1 MAELFE
7 NIWVNRE
14 PRWPIVTKLLVGS
27 VVMHSLVVAA
37 VVYVPAVQNALELA
51 QAFSNAGYVDE
62 DYKRTQIADRAVMLS
77 LKDGVFTYPPGYFDS
92 TLTSQAEGAPSP
104 TPTPPEAKIISE
116 YKEEK
121 EPKPKPTPTVVAK
134 VTPAPSPSPSAEDKT
149 AELLAQAKDKE
160 SADKALDELAAEG
173 KVERPDETK
182 INKKPLKDWVKRS
195 DKLRLEGKLDLNKM
209 VEIVIE
215 ADRSPDGVLKNVAIV
230 KKQGDPELINVAT
243 DLAAAISDSKVL
255 YLLTDSKHLRI
266 TLRLD
271 SANVTAKVES
281 DVGSEEL
288 AKSQEKTYGG
298 LLVMGQVFKQGKDEE
313 IIYKAAKVKAE
324 GKQLIVNFSMP
335 RDTATGILKKYT
347 DQPVPM
353 T

>member
-14 PRWPIVTKLLVGS
+14 PRWPLVSKLLVGS
-27 VVMHSLVVAA
+27 LIFHSSILAA

-62 DYKRTQIADRAVMLS
+62 DYKRTRIEDRAVMLS
-77 LKDGVFTYPPGYFDS
+77 LKDGVFTYPPGYFNS
-92 TLTSQAEGAPSP
+92 PLTSQAEGMPSP

-116 YKEEK
+116 FKEEK
-121 EPKPKPTPTVVAK
+121 EKKPKPTPTVVAK
-134 VTPAPSPSPSAEDKT
+134 VTPSPSPSPSAEDKT

-160 SADKALDELAAEG
+160 SADKALDQIAAEG
-173 KVERPDETK
+173 NVERPDETK

-215 ADRSPDGVLKNVAIV
+215 ADRGPDGVLKNVAVV

-255 YLLTDSKHLRI
+255 YFLTDSKHLRI

-271 SANVTAKVES
+271 SANVTATVES

-288 AKSQEKTYGG
+288 AKSQERTYGG
-298 LLVMGQVFKQGKDEE
+298 LLVAGQMFKHGKDEE
-313 IIYKAAKVKAE
+313 TIYKAAKIKAE
-324 GKQLIVNFSMP
+324 GKQVIVNFTMP